1 MVHTTVHLYC
11 LTYSTFVEGDTLYVT
26 VLFIFL
32 VTVFIKKKKSVRG
45 FIARHVVCL
54 SLTALGC
61 KTGRPHKLNRS
72 NQCLGGKCS
81 QTHTV

>member
-32 VTVFIKKKKSVRG
+32 VTVLI
-45 FIARHVVCL
+45 
-54 SLTALGC
+54 
-61 KTGRPHKLNRS
+61 
-72 NQCLGGKCS
+72 
-81 QTHTV
+81 